1 MLIMLTLFKKKI
13 LEETLNLGLS
23 EDFKLEQL
31 YNKDHNNTYMYN
43 VTNKFLKNMRT
54 FFQWHVFVS

>member
-54 FFQWHVFVS
+54 FFQ